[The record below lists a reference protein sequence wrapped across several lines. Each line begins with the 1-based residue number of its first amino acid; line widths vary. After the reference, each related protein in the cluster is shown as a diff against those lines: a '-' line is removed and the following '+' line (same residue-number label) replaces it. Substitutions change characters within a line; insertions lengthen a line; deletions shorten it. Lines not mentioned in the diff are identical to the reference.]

1 MPTVTNCTSPSQKVQ
16 FVTALGIIFGMKS
29 QTLLT
34 TLSLL
39 LFLAAGCAPKTANP
53 NPNAQ
58 IQQAVAATLAA
69 MPTPTPIPPSTP
81 YPSPTPFSLAGL
93 FCEYHFCI
101 GHPVDVAFFDVSAQK
116 NPAAT
121 STYSQGML
129 AAFNNNLFIQ
139 VIWQIA
145 PNTSDPRFLM
155 DTLLDDQFD
164 TPAGNMDIFLIRNMN
179 VMYDTIST
187 TAAAVLPAGGVGAWT
202 CGDRVFAWKVYAPS
216 VESAR
221 PLFDE
226 ALSRF
231 TCGQ

>member
-1 MPTVTNCTSPSQKVQ
+1 
-16 FVTALGIIFGMKS
+16 MKK

-34 TLSLL
+34 TLSLIL
-39 LFLAAGCAPKTANP
+39 LLVAGCAPKTVTPDP
-53 NPNAQ
+53 NMV

-69 MPTPTPIPPSTP
+69 MPTQTSVPPFTP
-81 YPSPTPFSLAGL
+81 YPTPTAFNLAGL
-93 FCEYHFCI
+93 FCEYQFCI
-101 GHPVDVAFFDVSAQK
+101 GHPVDVVFFDISAQK

-139 VIWQIA
+139 VMWQIA

-155 DTLLDDQFD
+155 DTLLDDQLD
-164 TPAGNMDIFLIRNMN
+164 TAAGNMDIFLIRDMN
-179 VMYDTIST
+179 VMYDNIST
-187 TAAAVLPAGGVGAWT
+187 TAAAVLPAGGIGAWT

-226 ALSRF
+226 ALARF

>member
-1 MPTVTNCTSPSQKVQ
+1 
-16 FVTALGIIFGMKS
+16 MKK

-34 TLSLL
+34 TLSLIL
-39 LFLAAGCAPKTANP
+39 LLVAGCAPKTVTPDP
-53 NPNAQ
+53 NMV

-69 MPTPTPIPPSTP
+69 MPTQTSVPPFTP
-81 YPSPTPFSLAGL
+81 YPTPTAFNLAGL
-93 FCEYHFCI
+93 FCEYQFCI
-101 GHPVDVAFFDVSAQK
+101 GHPVDVVFFDISAQK

-139 VIWQIA
+139 VMWQIA

-155 DTLLDDQFD
+155 DTLLDDQLD
-164 TPAGNMDIFLIRNMN
+164 TAAGNMDIFLIRDMN
-179 VMYDTIST
+179 VMYDNIST
-187 TAAAVLPAGGVGAWT
+187 TAATVLPAGGVGAWT

-226 ALSRF
+226 ALARF

>member
-1 MPTVTNCTSPSQKVQ
+1 
-16 FVTALGIIFGMKS
+16 MKK

-34 TLSLL
+34 TLSLIL
-39 LFLAAGCAPKTANP
+39 LLVAGCAPKTVTPDP
-53 NPNAQ
+53 NTV

-69 MPTPTPIPPSTP
+69 MPTQTSVPPFTP
-81 YPSPTPFSLAGL
+81 YPTPTAFNLAGL
-93 FCEYHFCI
+93 FCEYQFCI
-101 GHPVDVAFFDVSAQK
+101 GHPVDVVFFDISAQK

-139 VIWQIA
+139 VMWQIA

-155 DTLLDDQFD
+155 DTLLDDQLD
-164 TPAGNMDIFLIRNMN
+164 TAAGNMDIFLIRDMN
-179 VMYDTIST
+179 VMYDNIST

-226 ALSRF
+226 ALARF

>member
-1 MPTVTNCTSPSQKVQ
+1 
-16 FVTALGIIFGMKS
+16 MKK

-34 TLSLL
+34 TLSLIL
-39 LFLAAGCAPKTANP
+39 LLVAGCAPKTVTPDP
-53 NPNAQ
+53 NTV

-69 MPTPTPIPPSTP
+69 MPTQTSVPPFTP
-81 YPSPTPFSLAGL
+81 YPTPTAFNLAGL
-93 FCEYHFCI
+93 FCEYQFCI
-101 GHPVDVAFFDVSAQK
+101 GHPVDVVFFDISAQK

-139 VIWQIA
+139 VMWQIA

-155 DTLLDDQFD
+155 DTLLDDQLD
-164 TPAGNMDIFLIRNMN
+164 TAAGNMDIFLIRDMN
-179 VMYDTIST
+179 VMYDNIST
-187 TAAAVLPAGGVGAWT
+187 TAAAVLPAGGIGAWT

-226 ALSRF
+226 ALARF

>member
-1 MPTVTNCTSPSQKVQ
+1 
-16 FVTALGIIFGMKS
+16 MKK

-34 TLSLL
+34 TLSLIL
-39 LFLAAGCAPKTANP
+39 LLVAGCAPKTVTPDP
-53 NPNAQ
+53 NMV

-69 MPTPTPIPPSTP
+69 MPTQTSVPPFTP
-81 YPSPTPFSLAGL
+81 YPTPTAFNLAGL
-93 FCEYHFCI
+93 FCEYQFCI
-101 GHPVDVAFFDVSAQK
+101 GHPVDVVFFDISAQK

-139 VIWQIA
+139 VMWQIA

-155 DTLLDDQFD
+155 DTLLDDQLD
-164 TPAGNMDIFLIRNMN
+164 TAAGNMDIFLIRDMN
-179 VMYDTIST
+179 VMYDNIST
-187 TAAAVLPAGGVGAWT
+187 MAAAVLPAGGIGAWT

-226 ALSRF
+226 ALARF

>member
-1 MPTVTNCTSPSQKVQ
+1 
-16 FVTALGIIFGMKS
+16 MKKR
-29 QTLLT
+29 TLLS

-39 LFLAAGCAPKTANP
+39 LFLTAGCAPKTVTP
-53 NPNAQ
+53 NPNTV

-69 MPTPTPIPPSTP
+69 LPTATPFPTVSPYPTPTA
-81 YPSPTPFSLAGL
+81 FSLAGL
-93 FCEYHFCI
+93 FCEYQFCI
-101 GHPVDVAFFDVSAQK
+101 GHPVDVVFFDISAQK

-145 PNTSDPRFLM
+145 PNTSDPRFLI
-155 DTLLDDQFD
+155 DTILDDQLD
-164 TPAGNMDIFLIRNMN
+164 TATGNTAIFLVRDMN
-179 VMYDTIST
+179 VMYEDITT

-202 CGDRVFAWKVYAPS
+202 CGDRVFAWKVYAPN
-216 VESAR
+216 VETAR

-226 ALSRF
+226 ALTRF